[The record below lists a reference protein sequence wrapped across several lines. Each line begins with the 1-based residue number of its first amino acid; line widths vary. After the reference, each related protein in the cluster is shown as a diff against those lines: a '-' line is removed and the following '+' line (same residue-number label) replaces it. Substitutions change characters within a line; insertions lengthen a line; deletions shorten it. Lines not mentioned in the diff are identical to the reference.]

1 MFSMASRQDL
11 DNWAEL
17 GNKGWDFDSLIPYYK
32 KFETYHPASETLG
45 EKLNNRYLDKS
56 LRGFS
61 GPIHVSSIRADR
73 QLADLRRSA
82 SLKLK

>member
-17 GNKGWDFDSLIPYYK
+17 GNKGWDFDSLIPYYR

-45 EKLNNRYLDKS
+45 KGLNNRYLDRE
-56 LRGFS
+56 LRGTD
-61 GPIHVSSIRADR
+61 GPIHVSESGTSVMQATLTCI
-73 QLADLRRSA
+73 DLFR
-82 SLKLK
+82 

>member
-17 GNKGWDFDSLIPYYK
+17 GNKGWNFDGLLPYYK

-45 EKLNNRYLDKS
+45 EKLNDKYLDKS
-56 LRGFS
+56 LRGTN
-61 GPIHVSSIRADR
+61 GPIHVRAACKSNDYH
-73 QLADLRRSA
+73 
-82 SLKLK
+82 